1 MSTKHA
7 VIWVDHQE
15 AKIFFVEPG
24 TSEALHAH
32 KQVQHP
38 KHGDG
43 KHPVMEDSFFHAVLR
58 EVADSAEILVV
69 GPAAAKLQLLKHAHK
84 HDHVIA
90 DKIIG
95 IETVDHPT
103 DGELLKYAKHYFHGK
118 DRLLG
123 IVL

>member
-1 MSTKHA
+1 MSSKHA
-7 VIWVDHQE
+7 VIWIDHQE
-15 AKIFFVEPG
+15 AKIFFVEAE
-24 TSEALHAH
+24 TSDALHAG

-43 KHPVMEDSFFHAVLR
+43 KHPVMEDSFFHAVLH

-84 HDHVIA
+84 HDHLIA

-103 DGELLKYAKHYFHGK
+103 DGQLLKYARHYFHGK

-123 IVL
+123 TVP